1 MSHSFWG
8 SGIQTGH
15 NEDKLTLFQCVR
27 SLSWKS
33 STLGSQIIVKLI
45 HAVPGRFLL
54 AGGLAGVVIWK
65 ILTWPRPWAVGF
77 VTWWLG
83 SKGKRRGREN
93 QAEAILPFMINLM
106 SHKMSSHWLGQL
118 QVQLSSRGGN
128 CVTPPL
134 DGEACSRH
142 PMNMW
147 SGTYIGGTISR
158 ESIICHGGLAGNTGN
173 DKHWVILY
181 NIILSHMVC
190 NGWPSS
196 MWAGVAP
203 KK

>member
-1 MSHSFWG
+1 MCQEPQLEVINTGVSNHRKARPCSTWEVSVGWGPSWG
-8 SGIQTGH
+8 SHLEDPHMAKAMDCGFCHMVARFQGQEERERESGRGH
-15 NEDKLTLFQCVR
+15 IALY
-27 SLSWKS
+27 
-33 STLGSQIIVKLI
+33 
-45 HAVPGRFLL
+45 
-54 AGGLAGVVIWK
+54 
-65 ILTWPRPWAVGF
+65 
-77 VTWWLG
+77 
-83 SKGKRRGREN
+83 
-93 QAEAILPFMINLM
+93 M
-106 SHKMSSHWLGQL
+106 SHKASSHWLGQL

-147 SGTYIGGTISR
+147 CGTYIGGTISR
-158 ESIICHGGLAGNTGN
+158 ENIICHGGLAGNTGN

-196 MWAGVAP
+196 CEQVWPQRSKACTERESSCV
-203 KK
+203 